1 MAGMETFGVRI
12 YFGVMNLLSFLSNRT
27 ANLTMKLFLTDD
39 HAVLVG
45 GLMKIIEAEDELEV
59 VGSAGTVSD
68 TMDQLS
74 QKKVDLLITDYN
86 LPDEDGLTLVRK
98 VKRKYPDIKVLVL
111 SMHDEAH
118 LVKEILKE
126 GIDGYLIKKDSHNE
140 LLDAIYTIR
149 SGKTYLSSDVNKI
162 LIKGLNGQ
170 EEQRLL
176 TEREREI
183 LKLISKEYTNKQ
195 IAEELFIS
203 ERTVETHRKNIFR
216 KTGTNNLVGLIK
228 FAYANN
234 LI

>member
-1 MAGMETFGVRI
+1 
-12 YFGVMNLLSFLSNRT
+12 
-27 ANLTMKLFLTDD
+27 MKIFLTDD
-39 HAVLVG
+39 HAVLIG
-45 GLMKIIEAEDELEV
+45 GLIKIIESEPDLKV
-59 VGSAGTVSD
+59 VGSASTVQE
-68 TMDQLS
+68 TMDKFS
-74 QKKVDLLITDYN
+74 QMKIDLLITDYN

-98 VKRKYPDIKVLVL
+98 VKRKYPNTKILVL

-126 GIDGYLIKKDSHNE
+126 GIEGYLIKKDSHNE
-140 LLDAIYTIR
+140 LINAIYTIK
-149 SGKTYLSSDVNKI
+149 SGKTYLSSDVHKI

-176 TEREREI
+176 TDREREI
-183 LKLISKEYTNKQ
+183 LKLISKEYTNKE